1 MNGLVLK
8 ITGMSCHHCKNAV
21 EGAAKAVPGVGSA
34 VVDLTAGTLT
44 VQGEG
49 IDRAAVAAAVEELG
63 YRVEG

>member
-1 MNGLVLK
+1 MLGLVLK

-21 EGAAKAVPGVGSA
+21 EVAAKAVPGVSSA

-49 IDRAAVAAAVEELG
+49 IDRAALGAAVEELG